1 MERFHVRTL
10 LAAALVALGGACGSD
25 GGGGIVDPGDDDDPA
40 VATVQVSAPAGQIV
54 PGQTKQL
61 TVTLRDAA
69 GTELIGRTVAYSSSS
84 EAVARVSE
92 TGLVT
97 AVAPGQATITATSET
112 RTATITVVV
121 REGALIGLAG
131 GTLTALG
138 GAVQLVVPVGAL
150 TAETAITFDPGGTLP
165 NDPSQVV
172 GSRVAIGPATLAFA
186 VPARLTIPYNPSQ
199 GPSGV
204 DETALR
210 LHRLQGPSLL
220 SLGGTVDAAANA
232 VTADVAQL
240 GSFAVARAPATEP
253 CADPEFRQF
262 DFWVGQWNVTSP
274 GGLPV
279 PSDITL
285 EPGGCAVFENFANG
299 AGRSINVFNPSD
311 GMWHQTFYF
320 SNGQR
325 VVLIGELIG
334 NEMIMESPNPPGPPG
349 SFNRWTW
356 TPLSGGRVRQ
366 LQEQSTD
373 GGLTSGGFDGTYA
386 PR

>member
-1 MERFHVRTL
+1 MERFHVGTL
-10 LAAALVALGGACGSD
+10 LVAALVALGGACSSG
-25 GGGGIVDPGDDDDPA
+25 GGGGIIDPGDDDPA
-40 VATVQVSAPAGQIV
+40 VATVTVTAPAGQVV

-61 TVTLRDAA
+61 AVVLRDAA
-69 GTELIGRTVAYSSSS
+69 GAELTGRVVTFSSSS
-84 EAVARVSE
+84 DAIARVSD

-97 AVAPGQATITATSET
+97 AVAPGQATITATSEAK
-112 RTATITVVV
+112 TATVTIVV
-121 REGALIGLAG
+121 REGALIGSTG

-138 GAVQLVVPVGAL
+138 GAVRLVVPAGAL
-150 TAETAITFDPGGTLP
+150 SSDTAITVDPGGTLP

-172 GSRVAIGPATLAFA
+172 GSRVAIGPATLDFA
-186 VPARLTIPYNPSQ
+186 VPARLTIPYAPAQ

-204 DETALR
+204 DETAFR
-210 LHRLQGPSLL
+210 LHRLQGSNLMT
-220 SLGGTVDAAANA
+220 LGGTVDAAANA
-232 VTADVAQL
+232 VTADVTQL
-240 GSFAVARAPATEP
+240 GTFAVARAPAEEP
-253 CADPEFRQF
+253 CTGPEHRQF
-262 DFWVGQWNVTSP
+262 DFWVGQFNVTSP

-299 AGRSINVFNPSD
+299 NGRSINVFHPSD

-325 VVLIGELIG
+325 AVLIGGLVG
-334 NEMIMESPNPPGPPG
+334 NEMILEAPNPPGPPG

-356 TPLSGGRVRQ
+356 TPLPGGQVHQ

-373 GGLTSGGFDGTYA
+373 GGVTIGGFDGTYV